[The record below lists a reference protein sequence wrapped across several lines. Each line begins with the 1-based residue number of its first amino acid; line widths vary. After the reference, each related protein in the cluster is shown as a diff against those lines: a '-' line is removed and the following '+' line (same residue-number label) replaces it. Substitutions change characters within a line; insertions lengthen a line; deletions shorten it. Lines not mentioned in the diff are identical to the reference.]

1 MRAVSLTVALLLVL
15 LATLRAA
22 DNANKV
28 AADKVAAD
36 KVRLAPLQDYVG
48 EWRGVGQPRR
58 GITRGSWAED
68 AAWQWQFKEGQAALV
83 VDIDDG
89 KYFSSARL
97 VAGRDKG
104 MFELIA
110 LLPDGKTEERYLGK
124 LNDDEQLV
132 LEAQQPSEDRPA
144 RITIRMVAAG
154 KRLLIL
160 LERQVG
166 DADRYLRIAEV
177 GYTRKGSGFGTGP
190 SFPECVV
197 TGGYATIEVKHDGKT
212 YKVCCQGCKDLFEMD
227 PVGVLAEYQER
238 KEEERNAPKK

>member
-1 MRAVSLTVALLLVL
+1 MRALCVTAALLLAL
-15 LATLRAA
+15 FATLRAA

-28 AADKVAAD
+28 SADKS
-36 KVRLAPLQDYVG
+36 RLAPLQDYVG

-58 GITRGSWAED
+58 GITRGAWSED
-68 AAWQWQFKEGQAALV
+68 AAWQWQFKEARAALV
-83 VDIDDG
+83 ANIDDG

-97 VAGRDKG
+97 LPGSEEG
-104 MFELIA
+104 TFELIA
-110 LLPDGKTEERYLGK
+110 TLPDGKTEEHYVGK
-124 LNDDEQLV
+124 INDDDQLV
-132 LEAQQPSEDRPA
+132 LDAVKPSEDRPA

-154 KRLLIL
+154 KRLLVL

-166 DADRYLRIAEV
+166 DTDRYLRIAEV

-190 SFPECVV
+190 SYPECVV
-197 TGGYATIEVKHDGKT
+197 TGGYATIEVKHEGKT

-227 PVGVLAEYQER
+227 PAGVLAEYRQR